1 MLQGITGVSFAQNPY
16 IAALAAQRTQAA
28 GVSRTVTPA
37 GAVPAAQPGKP
48 VEPVEPVRATPATA
62 SVQDETDLV
71 RRWQADPAA
80 LAARG
85 RMQQLDG
92 EALAQLRADAG
103 GAVSNASARAKAA
116 YGAAQAVGQQLAQ
129 GAAPANAAL
138 TNAAPLPG
146 MGKADA
152 APGNGAAQA
161 QAAQAVGLP
170 QAAEAEAAAQGSTAK
185 SEPALA
191 GLEGL
196 DALQGG
202 DKTEEAKSAREVME
216 DAECET
222 CKERKYQDGSD
233 DPGVSFK
240 TAAHIAPEQAA
251 AKVRGHEMEHVT
263 REQAKAAR
271 EGREV
276 VSQSVSY
283 KTAIC
288 PECGRV
294 YVAGGTTR
302 TTTLAKSEPFAVG
315 RSGDG
320 KEGSF
325 STMI

>member
-62 SVQDETDLV
+62 PVQDEADLV

-129 GAAPANAAL
+129 GTAAAKMPL
-138 TNAAPLPG
+138 TNAAPAAGLPNAG
-146 MGKADA
+146 A
-152 APGNGAAQA
+152 APAAGAA
-161 QAAQAVGLP
+161 QAAQAAGLP

-302 TTTLAKSEPFAVG
+302 TTTMAKSEPFAVG

>member
-62 SVQDETDLV
+62 PVQDETDLV

-152 APGNGAAQA
+152 APGNG
-161 QAAQAVGLP
+161 
-170 QAAEAEAAAQGSTAK
+170 AAQGSTAK

-302 TTTLAKSEPFAVG
+302 TTTMAKSEPFAVG

>member
-62 SVQDETDLV
+62 PVQDEADLV

-129 GAAPANAAL
+129 GTAAAKMPL
-138 TNAAPLPG
+138 TNAAPAAGLPNAG
-146 MGKADA
+146 A
-152 APGNGAAQA
+152 APAAGAA
-161 QAAQAVGLP
+161 QAAQAAGLP
-170 QAAEAEAAAQGSTAK
+170 QAAEAQAAVQGSTAK

-196 DALQGG
+196 DALQSG
-202 DKTEEAKSAREVME
+202 DRTEEAKSAREVME

-302 TTTLAKSEPFAVG
+302 TTTMAKSEPFAVG